1 VDLLRSGIVTIRIPS
16 TAVAV
21 ATVGGTV
28 IRSFAPPFGRRRFS
42 RHASAAIYMQAV
54 SVVLVFP
61 KCVATVD
68 VHRGNVVIVTIRIP
82 STARAVANVGG
93 VVPRSFAPPFGRKR
107 RGGRSR
113 RAHLTLAAVCVCVDA
128 LRVVLV
134 FQKRAAS
141 VDMRRVIVTIRIPS
155 TARAVATVGGI
166 VKRGSARPFGR
177 NRFSRLTSAAVC
189 MDALRV
195 VLVFPKCVASVD
207 VRRVIVTIRIPST
220 ARAVATV
227 AGIVIRSLAR
237 PRGGSGRRRV
247 RGRGARSRPNRGPA
261 LVVVPIAKQTD
272 RGARVFVNI
281 VPFAS

>member
-1 VDLLRSGIVTIRIPS
+1 
-16 TAVAV
+16 
-21 ATVGGTV
+21 
-28 IRSFAPPFGRRRFS
+28 
-42 RHASAAIYMQAV
+42 MQAV

-82 STARAVANVGG
+82 STARAVATVGG
-93 VVPRSFAPPFGRKR
+93 VVPRSFAPPFGRNR

-155 TARAVATVGGI
+155 TARAVATVGG
-166 VKRGSARPFGR
+166 VVPRSFAPPFGR
-177 NRFSRLTSAAVC
+177 NRRGGRSRRAHLTLAAVC
-189 MDALRV
+189 VCVDALRV
-195 VLVFPKCVASVD
+195 VLVFQKRAASVD
-207 VRRVIVTIRIPST
+207 MRRVIVTIRIPST

-227 AGIVIRSLAR
+227 AGIIIRSLAR

>member
-82 STARAVANVGG
+82 STARAVATVGG
-93 VVPRSFAPPFGRKR
+93 VVPRSFAPPFGRNR

-166 VKRGSARPFGR
+166 VKRGSACPFGR

-195 VLVFPKCVASVD
+195 VLVFQKRAASVD